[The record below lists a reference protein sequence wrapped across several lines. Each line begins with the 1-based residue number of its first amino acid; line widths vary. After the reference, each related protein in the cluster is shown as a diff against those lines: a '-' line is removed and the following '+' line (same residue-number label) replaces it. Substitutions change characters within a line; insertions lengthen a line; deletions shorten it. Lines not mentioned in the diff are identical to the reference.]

1 MNRRRVGGIMRGQ
14 TKIDNMTRNNFLET
28 FGWYGAVVT
37 LLAYALI
44 SEGFFC
50 ANNIW
55 YQLLNLTGGIGLTAI
70 ASYKKD
76 YPLIALNAIWAIIA
90 LAMIVKIIY
99 A

>member
-1 MNRRRVGGIMRGQ
+1 MN
-14 TKIDNMTRNNFLET
+14 KNSFLET

-44 SEGFFC
+44 SEGFFG

-55 YQLLNLTGGIGLTAI
+55 YQLLNFTGAIGLTVV

-76 YPLIALNAIWAIIA
+76 YPLIVLNAIWAIIA
-90 LAMIVKIIY
+90 LAMIVKILWQ
-99 A
+99 